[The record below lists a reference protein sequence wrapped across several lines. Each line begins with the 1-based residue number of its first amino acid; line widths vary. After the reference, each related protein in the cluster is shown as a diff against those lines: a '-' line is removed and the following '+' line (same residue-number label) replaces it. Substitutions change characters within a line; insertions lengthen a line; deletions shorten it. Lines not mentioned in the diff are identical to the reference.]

1 MSVLQFPS
9 PSNSNSPASVETDDD
24 DSPADVNYDLIASLE
39 ALLHNAQVGRLA
51 TLAWVGIDPI
61 DGRTTGWQ
69 CITTNDDENDA
80 LLAGITRLERE
91 FEKAT
96 RAE

>member
-9 PSNSNSPASVETDDD
+9 PANANSPPTIEADDG

-39 ALLHNAQVGRLA
+39 ALLQNAQVGRLV
-51 TLAWVGIDPI
+51 TLAWVGVDPI

-69 CITTNDDENDA
+69 CVTTNDDENDA
-80 LLAGITRLERE
+80 LLAGIIRLERE